1 MDRRM
6 QRRREVRHGRERRER
21 VKAGAEG
28 KKAER
33 RMRGIWR
40 GGGEC

>member
-1 MDRRM
+1 MDEGM
-6 QRRREVRHGRERRER
+6 QRRRKVRGKQESESRSGR
-21 VKAGAEG
+21 KFK

-33 RMRGIWR
+33 RTRGIWR